1 MAQDRSSVIASVN
14 PLENYMILGSWNRWR
29 SSYIGRLVDESMRSQ
44 GWRYGVA
51 ALAMIVVAASSA
63 GTAWMMEKIVD
74 AMTTPELRSQVY
86 LISASVV
93 GLFSAKAVA
102 SYIQSLFL
110 ARAGNRIVAS
120 QQEKLYR
127 KLLKRG
133 VAFFRTTESSDLLMR
148 VTHGAQAARE
158 LIDVLVTG
166 FVRDTLTLV
175 GLVIVMLYQQPVLS
189 MLFVLVGPLALLGVR
204 YLLKSVRTIMRAEM
218 ASLAEIIRV
227 LQETSGGIKVIKI
240 FALEDRMTERMDS
253 AIGQVEQRAN
263 DIARLQSV
271 ASPLME
277 LLAGIAI
284 ASILVVSTMGLA
296 NSEPP
301 TAGQL
306 MSFITALLMAYEPAK
321 RLSRMRVGIETC
333 MVTVSMMFELLD
345 QEEVIQEKQDA
356 VNLLSGD
363 GAICFRNVT
372 FGYHNGFPVIKDMN
386 LSFEPGKTTA
396 LVGQSGGGKSTIFG
410 LIMRF
415 YDPDEGAVEINGH
428 SVADVSFE
436 SLRRKI
442 SYVGQDT
449 FLFSTTIMENLRCSA
464 PEASDE
470 DVIAAARAAHAH
482 NFISELPEGYDTQV
496 GENGAFLSG
505 GQKQRIAIA
514 RAILR
519 KSEILLLDEATSAL
533 DAESEAFVKT
543 SLKALTKEVTT
554 IVIAHRLSTI
564 LEADSIVVVQDGEIV
579 EQGCLDDLLKNNG
592 DFRRL
597 FDQQFNTTP
606 SDGSGDLPQT

>member
-1 MAQDRSSVIASVN
+1 MIARS
-14 PLENYMILGSWNRWR
+14 WDRWR
-29 SSYIGRLVDESMRSQ
+29 SSYIGRLVSESMRSQ

-51 ALAMIVVAASSA
+51 ALAMIIVAASSA

-74 AMTTPELRSQVY
+74 AMTTPELRSKVY
-86 LISASVV
+86 LVAGAVV
-93 GLFSAKAVA
+93 GLFFTKALA
-102 SYIQSLFL
+102 SYIQALFL

-127 KLLKRG
+127 QLLRRG
-133 VAFFRTTESSDLLMR
+133 VGFFGTTDSSDLLMR

-158 LIDVLVTG
+158 LIDVLMTG
-166 FVRDTLTLV
+166 FVRDTLTLI
-175 GLVIVMLYQQPVLS
+175 GLTIVMVYQQPVLS
-189 MLFVLVGPLALLGVR
+189 MLFILIGPIALLGVR
-204 YLLKSVRTIMRAEM
+204 HLLKSVRNIMRAEM

-227 LQETSGGIKVIKI
+227 LQETSGGIKIIKV
-240 FALEDRMTERMDS
+240 FALEERMVERMDT
-253 AIGQVEQRAN
+253 AIGQVEKRAN
-263 DIARLQSV
+263 DIAKLQSI

-277 LLAGIAI
+277 LLAGVAI
-284 ASILVVSTMGLA
+284 ASILIVSTMGIA

-345 QEEVIQEKQDA
+345 QDETIQERSGA
-356 VNLLSGD
+356 VNLVPGNGS
-363 GAICFRNVT
+363 IHFNNVT
-372 FGYHNGFPVIKDMN
+372 FGYHSDFPIIKDMN

-415 YDPDEGAVEINGH
+415 YDPDAGTVEIDGH
-428 SVADVSFE
+428 NVKDVSFA

-464 PEASDE
+464 PEASDQE
-470 DVIAAARAAHAH
+470 VISAARAAHAH
-482 NFISELPEGYDTQV
+482 DFICEFPDGYETQV
-496 GENGAFLSG
+496 GENGVFLSG

-533 DAESEAFVKT
+533 DAESEALVKT
-543 SLKALTKEVTT
+543 SLKTLTKDVTT
-554 IVIAHRLSTI
+554 IIIAHRLSTV
-564 LEADSIVVVQDGEIV
+564 LEADTIMVIKDGRVIEKGDMD
-579 EQGCLDDLLKNNG
+579 ELMKKNG
-592 DFRRL
+592 SFRQL
-597 FDQQFNTTP
+597 FEQQFKK
-606 SDGSGDLPQT
+606 

>member
-1 MAQDRSSVIASVN
+1 MIVRS
-14 PLENYMILGSWNRWR
+14 WDRWR
-29 SSYIGRLVDESMRSQ
+29 SSYIGRLVSESMRSQ

-51 ALAMIVVAASSA
+51 ALAMIVVAVSSA

-74 AMTTPELRSQVY
+74 AMTTPEMRNQVY
-86 LISASVV
+86 LIAAAVV

-102 SYIQSLFL
+102 SYVQALFL

-127 KLLKRG
+127 QLLRRG
-133 VAFFRTTESSDLLMR
+133 VSFFRTTESSDLLMR

-166 FVRDTLTLV
+166 FVRDTLTLI
-175 GLVIVMLYQQPVLS
+175 GLVVVMIYQQPVLS
-189 MLFVLVGPLALLGVR
+189 MLFVLIGPLALLGVR
-204 YLLKSVRTIMRAEM
+204 YLLKSVRNIMRAEM

-227 LQETSGGIKVIKI
+227 LQETSGGIKIIKI

-253 AIGQVEQRAN
+253 AIGQVETRAN
-263 DIARLQSV
+263 DIAKLQSI

-277 LLAGIAI
+277 LLAGLAI
-284 ASILVVSTMGLA
+284 ASILVVSTMGIA

-333 MVTVSMMFELLD
+333 MVTVTMMFELLD
-345 QEEVIQEKQDA
+345 QEEAIQERADA
-356 VNLLSGD
+356 VKLNSGK
-363 GAICFRNVT
+363 GSIRFKNVT
-372 FGYHNGFPVIKDMN
+372 FGYHSDFPVIRDMN
-386 LSFEPGKTTA
+386 SVFEPGKTTA

-415 YDPDEGAVEINGH
+415 YDPDTGEIEIDGH
-428 SVADVSFE
+428 DIKDVSFA

-464 PEASDE
+464 PEASDAE
-470 DVIAAARAAHAH
+470 VVAAARAAHAH
-482 NFISELPEGYDTQV
+482 DFICELPEGYETQV

-533 DAESEAFVKT
+533 DAEFEALVKT
-543 SLKALTKEVTT
+543 SLQTLTKEVTT
-554 IVIAHRLSTI
+554 IVIAHRLSTV
-564 LEADSIVVVQDGEIV
+564 LEADTIMVVQEGEVI
-579 EQGCLDDLLKNNG
+579 EQGCLDELLEKKG
-592 DFRRL
+592 GFRRL
-597 FDQQFNTTP
+597 FDQQFKARS
-606 SDGSGDLPQT
+606 SDAVEA